1 MKFHNGCWLL
11 KEGYGSFSPQQVY
24 EIRKSEY
31 EVQLCAPTRKILK
44 KGDTLYGIN
53 LTIRVT
59 APMPEMI
66 RVKVIHHKGVQR
78 KEPEFALNL
87 PGLSP
92 LKEEGN
98 LLKVI
103 SGHLALVVDKEDWS
117 MRYERG
123 GKLLSKRG
131 EGDLAYIKTNWTGS
145 PYDVGKENEAYM
157 RQQMGVSVR
166 ELIYGLGERFTP
178 FVKNGQSVSIWNGHG
193 AGDKGCVQRAGRKP
207 GLFLYKRPVY
217 EGGAEAVHG
226 SDRKAGQT
234 GSMDL
239 RSVAVHLIYHGL

>member
-44 KGDTLYGIN
+44 KGDTLDGIN

-59 APMPEMI
+59 APMPEMV

-103 SGHLALVVDKEDWS
+103 SGHLALVVDKEDW
-117 MRYERG
+117 
-123 GKLLSKRG
+123 
-131 EGDLAYIKTNWTGS
+131 
-145 PYDVGKENEAYM
+145 
-157 RQQMGVSVR
+157 
-166 ELIYGLGERFTP
+166 
-178 FVKNGQSVSIWNGHG
+178 SIWNGHG

>member
-1 MKFHNGCWLL
+1 MRA
-11 KEGYGSFSPQQVY
+11 Y
-24 EIRKSEY
+24 EKNTE
-31 EVQLCAPTRKILK
+31 
-44 KGDTLYGIN
+44 KGDTLDGIN

-59 APMPEMI
+59 APMPEMV

-131 EGDLAYIKTNWTGS
+131 EGDLAYIKTNWTGI

-166 ELIYGLGERFTP
+166 ELIYGLGERFSP